1 MSAINI
7 EVTKNVY
14 DVDLQQEVTTYDV
27 TLEKGYY
34 PLPSN
39 VDLSNYYTKQEVI
52 DNFKPISYNP
62 NIDEVITNGNTTSQ
76 SIIFQNS
83 FGGSDWKNEVSSLF
97 NVFKKINPTTSE
109 VEETTYGQQGFTS
122 TSSSGYTAINFAP
135 KTKDATIIFPNES
148 GTVVLDYQL
157 DGLGNPFDYVQLN
170 TSATNTYGVG
180 KVYWNEAKG
189 TYNFGLLNNVELQ
202 LGQEQHVYGKAYSA
216 ISNGQLVMYRT
227 SQGGHIIFEPADFAQ
242 LSTNPDLLIGV
253 ATQDIDLNAFG
264 YITTFGE
271 VNTLNTSSFADG
283 DTLYFGSTNVLQNTI
298 PSGIYFIIGRV
309 NRSHATQGSIF
320 VKPYFNNLS
329 TKQDVLT
336 PENVGEFMDLDL
348 PIKLTPMA
356 DDTILARDVL
366 TNEAVEIPFSSLQ
379 KAQKVI
385 TITGNTTLSETHN
398 GAVLNVTNTCNITIP
413 TGLDANFQ
421 CVIFAKGSVIVT
433 FVNGGVTIY
442 APSGLLLKT
451 DKMASLISTAA
462 NNFNLTGE
470 LATS

>member
-7 EVTKNVY
+7 DVTKNVY

-39 VDLSNYYTKQEVI
+39 IDLSNYYTKQEVI

-62 NIDEVITNGNTTSQ
+62 NIDKVITNGNTTSQ
-76 SIIFQNS
+76 SVIFQNS
-83 FGGSDWKNEVSSLF
+83 FGGSNWENEVSSLF
-97 NVFKKINPTTSE
+97 NVFKKINPTTNE
-109 VEETTYGQQGFTS
+109 VEVTTYGQEGFNS

-135 KTKDATIIFPNES
+135 KTKDATILFPNES

-180 KVYWNEAKG
+180 KVYWNEQKG
-189 TYNFGLLNNVELQ
+189 TLNVGLYNGVELQ
-202 LGQEQHVYGKAYSA
+202 LGQEQHSPYAKAYSTVL
-216 ISNGQLVMYRT
+216 NGKLAMYK
-227 SQGGHIIFEPADFAQ
+227 SSEGGHDIFEPANFTQ
-242 LSTNPDLLIGV
+242 LLERPDTIIGLATHDILTNE
-253 ATQDIDLNAFG
+253 FG
-264 YITTFGE
+264 YITTSGE
-271 VNTLNTSSFADG
+271 VNKIDTSMWLEG
-283 DTLYFGSTNVLQNTI
+283 DTIYFGSGNVLTNVM
-298 PSGIYFIIGRV
+298 PSGSYFIVGRV
-309 NRSHATQGSIF
+309 NRSHATQGSISVKIYF
-320 VKPYFNNLS
+320 VDG
-329 TKQDVLT
+329 TKKSQRT
-336 PENVGEFMDLDL
+336 
-348 PIKLTPMA
+348 
-356 DDTILARDVL
+356 
-366 TNEAVEIPFSSLQ
+366 
-379 KAQKVI
+379 I

-451 DKMASLISTAA
+451 DKMASLISTAT